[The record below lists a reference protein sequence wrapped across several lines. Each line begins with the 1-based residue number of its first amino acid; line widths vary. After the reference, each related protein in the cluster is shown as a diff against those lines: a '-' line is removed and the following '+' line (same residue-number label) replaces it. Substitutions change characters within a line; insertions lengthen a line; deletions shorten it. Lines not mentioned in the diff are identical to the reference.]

1 MVYWLMKLAAGPT
14 EYIAL
19 QECFSHWFV
28 QLCLLGWTFAM
39 FYHLCNGIRHLFWD
53 IGKGF
58 DLENLHKSGYAVL
71 ISSTI
76 LTVITVVTALSG
88 GA

>member
-1 MVYWLMKLAAGPT
+1 
-14 EYIAL
+14 
-19 QECFSHWFV
+19 
-28 QLCLLGWTFAM
+28 M

-58 DLENLHKSGYAVL
+58 DLENIHKSGYAVL